1 MNNQDIIDSMDL
13 EEFRSYPTI
22 QVESIN
28 EIGDINAI
36 VNDPNLPDDVYGLG
50 NYVRLY
56 SRDREPLVGIFKIRK
71 CLNFI
76 GMINTE
82 RQFNHSQ
89 SPPLS
94 SHLSSPAYAPSS
106 PSLSPEY
113 SINSPPMLI
122 SPSISTISTP
132 QSSIYTP
139 PSTPINEEISD
150 VMPVTPRSV
159 GGKKKKSRK
168 VKNKKKN
175 LTRKG
180 GSDKRLLLGIT
191 DENENELFVPVVKDK
206 KGKLAYSEDANIFAT
221 IRSDGV
227 PPIYSPKMK
236 DFDTIALQNRGKSK
250 NNKTKKKSN

>member
-1 MNNQDIIDSMDL
+1 MNNQDIIDSMNL
-13 EEFRSYPTI
+13 EDFSSYPTI
-22 QVESIN
+22 ELESIN
-28 EIGDINAI
+28 EISTINNI
-36 VNDPNLPDDVYGLG
+36 VNDPNLPINVYVPED
-50 NYVRLY
+50 YVRLY
-56 SRDREPLVGIFKIRK
+56 IRGREPIVGIYKIEK
-71 CLNFI
+71 CLRYI
-76 GMINTE
+76 GAINTE
-82 RQFNHSQ
+82 FQFNLSQ
-89 SPPLS
+89 SSPLS
-94 SHLSSPAYAPSS
+94 SRLSSPYAPNS

-113 SINSPPMLI
+113 SVNSTPMLI

-180 GSDKRLLLGIT
+180 GSDKRLPLGIT

-206 KGKLAYSEDANIFAT
+206 KGKLASREDANIFAT
-221 IRSDGV
+221 IRSYGV

-236 DFDTIALQNRGKSK
+236 DFDTIAFQNRGKSK